1 MWKSLPMFASAPIR
15 PTLSCVA
22 RRKPSPTRSGTGT
35 PPTFGFRWRRTAAAC
50 VSSRATTAPRAPP
63 LPLPA
68 RACSECVSGW
78 NPSAASWRC
87 EREPISAS
95 RWMPG
100 CLRVRRKRHD
110 PAKMIR
116 VVLVDDQT
124 LVRQGVRGL
133 LELVPDIEV
142 VGEASD
148 GEEALEKV
156 PELKPDV
163 LLLDIRMPRLSGIQ
177 VLEALSAANALP
189 PTLVLTTFD
198 DGDAAI
204 AAIKA
209 GAKGLMLKDVSLE
222 DLAQAIR
229 ALADNKTAFQPAMTE
244 SLMSAIRRSP
254 SASSDSYVAE
264 ALTVREREVLHLI
277 CAGYSNREIA
287 DLLALAEGT
296 VKNHVSNLLLK
307 LDARDRTR
315 AALKALQQGHLG

>member
-1 MWKSLPMFASAPIR
+1 
-15 PTLSCVA
+15 
-22 RRKPSPTRSGTGT
+22 
-35 PPTFGFRWRRTAAAC
+35 
-50 VSSRATTAPRAPP
+50 
-63 LPLPA
+63 
-68 RACSECVSGW
+68 
-78 NPSAASWRC
+78 
-87 EREPISAS
+87 
-95 RWMPG
+95 MPG
-100 CLRVRRKRHD
+100 CHRVLRRLHD
-110 PAKMIR
+110 PTEMIR

-163 LLLDIRMPRLSGIQ
+163 LLLDIRMPRLNGIA
-177 VLEALSAANALP
+177 VLEALSEADALP

-222 DLAQAIR
+222 DLAEAIR
-229 ALADNKTAFQPAMTE
+229 ALANNRTAFQPAMTE
-244 SLMSAIRRSP
+244 SLMAAIRRSP
-254 SASSDSYVAE
+254 SASSDNEVTE
-264 ALTVREREVLHLI
+264 ALTAREKEVLHLI
-277 CAGYSNREIA
+277 CAGYSNKEIA
-287 DLLALAEGT
+287 DLLTLAEGT

-307 LDARDRTR
+307 LNARDRTR
-315 AALKALQQGHLG
+315 AVLKALQEGHLG

>member
-1 MWKSLPMFASAPIR
+1 
-15 PTLSCVA
+15 
-22 RRKPSPTRSGTGT
+22 
-35 PPTFGFRWRRTAAAC
+35 
-50 VSSRATTAPRAPP
+50 
-63 LPLPA
+63 
-68 RACSECVSGW
+68 
-78 NPSAASWRC
+78 
-87 EREPISAS
+87 
-95 RWMPG
+95 
-100 CLRVRRKRHD
+100 
-110 PAKMIR
+110 MIR
-116 VVLVDDQT
+116 VVLVDDQK

-133 LELVPDIEV
+133 LELVPDIDV

-148 GEEALEKV
+148 GEEALGKV

-163 LLLDIRMPRLSGIQ
+163 LLLDIRMPRLDGIG
-177 VLEALSAANALP
+177 VLEALSEAGTLP
-189 PTLVLTTFD
+189 PTLVLTTFE

-222 DLAQAIR
+222 DLTAAIR
-229 ALADNKTAFQPAMTE
+229 ALAAGKTAFQPATTE

-254 SASSDSYVAE
+254 SAPSDNYVAE
-264 ALTVREREVLHLI
+264 VLSVREREVLHLI

>member
-1 MWKSLPMFASAPIR
+1 
-15 PTLSCVA
+15 
-22 RRKPSPTRSGTGT
+22 
-35 PPTFGFRWRRTAAAC
+35 
-50 VSSRATTAPRAPP
+50 
-63 LPLPA
+63 
-68 RACSECVSGW
+68 
-78 NPSAASWRC
+78 
-87 EREPISAS
+87 
-95 RWMPG
+95 
-100 CLRVRRKRHD
+100 
-110 PAKMIR
+110 MIR

-156 PELKPDV
+156 PQLKPDV
-163 LLLDIRMPRLSGIQ
+163 LLLDIRMPRLSGIA
-177 VLEALSAANALP
+177 VLEALSEAGNLP

-244 SLMSAIRRSP
+244 SLMAAIRRGPPP
-254 SASSDSYVAE
+254 SGNYVAE
-264 ALTVREREVLHLI
+264 ALTAREREVLHLI
-277 CAGYSNREIA
+277 CAGYSNKEIA
-287 DLLALAEGT
+287 DLLSLAEGT

>member
-1 MWKSLPMFASAPIR
+1 
-15 PTLSCVA
+15 
-22 RRKPSPTRSGTGT
+22 
-35 PPTFGFRWRRTAAAC
+35 
-50 VSSRATTAPRAPP
+50 
-63 LPLPA
+63 
-68 RACSECVSGW
+68 
-78 NPSAASWRC
+78 
-87 EREPISAS
+87 
-95 RWMPG
+95 
-100 CLRVRRKRHD
+100 
-110 PAKMIR
+110 MIR
-116 VVLVDDQT
+116 VVLVDDQN

-133 LELVPDIEV
+133 LALLPDIEV

-148 GEEALEKV
+148 GEEALAKV
-156 PELKPDV
+156 PELRPDV
-163 LLLDIRMPRLSGIQ
+163 LLLDIRMPRLSGIE
-177 VLEALSAANALP
+177 VLEALGKADALP

-222 DLAQAIR
+222 DLAAAIR
-229 ALADNKTAFQPAMTE
+229 ALADNKTAYQPAMTA

-254 SASSDSYVAE
+254 SASSDNYIAE

-315 AALKALQQGHLG
+315 AALKGLQQGHLG

>member
-1 MWKSLPMFASAPIR
+1 
-15 PTLSCVA
+15 
-22 RRKPSPTRSGTGT
+22 
-35 PPTFGFRWRRTAAAC
+35 
-50 VSSRATTAPRAPP
+50 
-63 LPLPA
+63 
-68 RACSECVSGW
+68 
-78 NPSAASWRC
+78 
-87 EREPISAS
+87 
-95 RWMPG
+95 
-100 CLRVRRKRHD
+100 
-110 PAKMIR
+110 MIR
-116 VVLVDDQT
+116 VVLVDDQM

-148 GEEALEKV
+148 GEEALEIV

-163 LLLDIRMPRLSGIQ
+163 LLLDIRMPRLNGIA
-177 VLEALSAANALP
+177 VLEALREAGTLP

-244 SLMSAIRRSP
+244 SLMAAIRRSP
-254 SASSDSYVAE
+254 STSPDDEDEIPE

-307 LDARDRTR
+307 LNARDRTR

>member
-1 MWKSLPMFASAPIR
+1 
-15 PTLSCVA
+15 
-22 RRKPSPTRSGTGT
+22 
-35 PPTFGFRWRRTAAAC
+35 
-50 VSSRATTAPRAPP
+50 
-63 LPLPA
+63 
-68 RACSECVSGW
+68 
-78 NPSAASWRC
+78 
-87 EREPISAS
+87 
-95 RWMPG
+95 
-100 CLRVRRKRHD
+100 
-110 PAKMIR
+110 MIR

-148 GEEALEKV
+148 GEEALAMV

-163 LLLDIRMPRLSGIQ
+163 LLLDIRMPRLNGIG
-177 VLEALSAANALP
+177 VLEALRDAGTLP

-222 DLAQAIR
+222 DLTGAIR
-229 ALADNKTAFQPAMTE
+229 ALADNRTAYQPAMTE
-244 SLMSAIRRSP
+244 SLMAAIRRNPSP
-254 SASSDSYVAE
+254 TADNGVAE
-264 ALTVREREVLHLI
+264 ALTAREKEVLHLI
-277 CAGYSNREIA
+277 CAGYSNKEIA
-287 DLLALAEGT
+287 DMLALAEGT

-315 AALKALQQGHLG
+315 AALKALQLGHLG

>member
-1 MWKSLPMFASAPIR
+1 
-15 PTLSCVA
+15 
-22 RRKPSPTRSGTGT
+22 
-35 PPTFGFRWRRTAAAC
+35 
-50 VSSRATTAPRAPP
+50 
-63 LPLPA
+63 
-68 RACSECVSGW
+68 
-78 NPSAASWRC
+78 
-87 EREPISAS
+87 
-95 RWMPG
+95 
-100 CLRVRRKRHD
+100 
-110 PAKMIR
+110 MIR
-116 VVLVDDQT
+116 VVLVDDQM
-124 LVRQGVRGL
+124 LVRQGIRGL

-163 LLLDIRMPRLSGIQ
+163 LLLDIRMPRMNGIA
-177 VLEALSAANALP
+177 VLDALREADALP

-222 DLAQAIR
+222 DLTGAIR
-229 ALADNKTAFQPAMTE
+229 ALADNRTAFQPAMTE
-244 SLMSAIRRSP
+244 SLMAAIRRTP
-254 SASSDSYVAE
+254 TQSSDKDHCAPE

-277 CAGYSNREIA
+277 CAGYSNKEIA

-307 LDARDRTR
+307 LNARDRTR
-315 AALKALQQGHLG
+315 AALKALQQGYLG

>member
-1 MWKSLPMFASAPIR
+1 
-15 PTLSCVA
+15 
-22 RRKPSPTRSGTGT
+22 
-35 PPTFGFRWRRTAAAC
+35 
-50 VSSRATTAPRAPP
+50 
-63 LPLPA
+63 
-68 RACSECVSGW
+68 
-78 NPSAASWRC
+78 
-87 EREPISAS
+87 
-95 RWMPG
+95 
-100 CLRVRRKRHD
+100 
-110 PAKMIR
+110 MIR

-124 LVRQGVRGL
+124 LVRQGIRGL
-133 LELVPDIEV
+133 LALVPDIEV

-148 GEEALEKV
+148 GAEALERV
-156 PELKPDV
+156 PELRPDV
-163 LLLDIRMPRLSGIQ
+163 LLLDIRMPRLDGVA
-177 VLEALSAANALP
+177 VLEALRDADALP

-229 ALADNKTAFQPAMTE
+229 ALADDRTAFQPALTE
-244 SLMSAIRRSP
+244 SLMAAIRRGASP
-254 SASSDSYVAE
+254 ATDSYAAE
-264 ALTVREREVLHLI
+264 TLTAREREVLHLI
-277 CAGYSNREIA
+277 CAGYSNKEIA

>member
-1 MWKSLPMFASAPIR
+1 MH
-15 PTLSCVA
+15 
-22 RRKPSPTRSGTGT
+22 
-35 PPTFGFRWRRTAAAC
+35 
-50 VSSRATTAPRAPP
+50 
-63 LPLPA
+63 
-68 RACSECVSGW
+68 
-78 NPSAASWRC
+78 
-87 EREPISAS
+87 
-95 RWMPG
+95 G
-100 CLRVRRKRHD
+100 CLRVRRKPHD
-110 PAKMIR
+110 AAIMIR

-156 PELKPDV
+156 PELRPDV
-163 LLLDIRMPRLSGIQ
+163 LLLDIRMPRLGGIA
-177 VLEALSAANALP
+177 VLDALREANALP

-229 ALADNKTAFQPAMTE
+229 ALAGNGTAFQPAMTE
-244 SLMSAIRRSP
+244 SLMAAIRRTPSTSP
-254 SASSDSYVAE
+254 DTEVGE
-264 ALTVREREVLHLI
+264 ALTAREKEVLHLI
-277 CAGYSNREIA
+277 CAGYSNKEIA

-296 VKNHVSNLLLK
+296 VKNHVSNVLLK
-307 LDARDRTR
+307 LGARDRTR
-315 AALKALQQGHLG
+315 AALKAIQQGHLN

>member
-1 MWKSLPMFASAPIR
+1 
-15 PTLSCVA
+15 
-22 RRKPSPTRSGTGT
+22 
-35 PPTFGFRWRRTAAAC
+35 
-50 VSSRATTAPRAPP
+50 
-63 LPLPA
+63 
-68 RACSECVSGW
+68 
-78 NPSAASWRC
+78 
-87 EREPISAS
+87 
-95 RWMPG
+95 
-100 CLRVRRKRHD
+100 
-110 PAKMIR
+110 MIR

-163 LLLDIRMPRLSGIQ
+163 LLLDIRMPRIDGIA
-177 VLEALSAANALP
+177 VLKALAELHALP

-209 GAKGLMLKDVSLE
+209 GAKGLMLKDVSLD

-229 ALADNKTAFQPAMTE
+229 ALASDKTAFQPAMTE
-244 SLMSAIRRSP
+244 SLMAAIRRSP
-254 SASSDSYVAE
+254 SNSSDSYVAE
-264 ALTVREREVLHLI
+264 ALTAREREVLHLI
-277 CAGYSNREIA
+277 CAGYSNKEIA
-287 DLLALAEGT
+287 GLLSLAEGT

-315 AALKALQQGHLG
+315 AALKGLQQGHLG

>member
-1 MWKSLPMFASAPIR
+1 
-15 PTLSCVA
+15 
-22 RRKPSPTRSGTGT
+22 
-35 PPTFGFRWRRTAAAC
+35 
-50 VSSRATTAPRAPP
+50 
-63 LPLPA
+63 
-68 RACSECVSGW
+68 
-78 NPSAASWRC
+78 
-87 EREPISAS
+87 
-95 RWMPG
+95 
-100 CLRVRRKRHD
+100 
-110 PAKMIR
+110 MIR

-133 LELVPDIEV
+133 LELVPDIAV
-142 VGEASD
+142 IGEASD

-163 LLLDIRMPRLSGIQ
+163 LLLDIRMPRMSGIE
-177 VLEALSAANALP
+177 VLETLRDRDALP

-198 DGDAAI
+198 DGDAVI

-209 GAKGLMLKDVSLE
+209 GAKGVMLKDVSLE

-244 SLMSAIRRSP
+244 SLMNAIRRRP
-254 SASSDSYVAE
+254 SEPTESQVTDT
-264 ALTVREREVLHLI
+264 LTVREREVLHLI
-277 CAGYSNREIA
+277 CAGYSNKEIA

-315 AALKALQQGHLG
+315 AALKALQQGHLN

>member
-1 MWKSLPMFASAPIR
+1 
-15 PTLSCVA
+15 
-22 RRKPSPTRSGTGT
+22 
-35 PPTFGFRWRRTAAAC
+35 
-50 VSSRATTAPRAPP
+50 
-63 LPLPA
+63 
-68 RACSECVSGW
+68 
-78 NPSAASWRC
+78 
-87 EREPISAS
+87 
-95 RWMPG
+95 
-100 CLRVRRKRHD
+100 
-110 PAKMIR
+110 MIR

-124 LVRQGVRGL
+124 LVRAGVRGL

-148 GEEALEKV
+148 GQEALEKV
-156 PELKPDV
+156 PDLKPDV
-163 LLLDIRMPRLSGIQ
+163 LLLDIRMPRLSGID
-177 VLEALSAANALP
+177 VLKALSKAQALP

-204 AAIKA
+204 AAIQA

-229 ALADNKTAFQPAMTE
+229 TLAANGTAFQPAMTE
-244 SLMSAIRRSP
+244 SLMAAIRRSP
-254 SASSDSYVAE
+254 SEPSSNYIAE
-264 ALTVREREVLHLI
+264 SLTVREREVLHLI
-277 CAGYSNREIA
+277 CAGYSNKEIA